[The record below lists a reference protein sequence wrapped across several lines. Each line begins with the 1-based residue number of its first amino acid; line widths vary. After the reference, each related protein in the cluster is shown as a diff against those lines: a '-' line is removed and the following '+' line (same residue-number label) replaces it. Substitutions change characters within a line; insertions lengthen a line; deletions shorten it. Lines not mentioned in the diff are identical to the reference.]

1 MVNFKDQNMAT
12 VIDKALDFIGG
23 MDTSASEPH
32 SMDESTIKG
41 MLSYL
46 KELGSPASSAEI
58 TARGNQDGWNTAFTH
73 KVVGWASKID
83 SGERVLIKNPEYFSS
98 YMREQLRELV

>member
-1 MVNFKDQNMAT
+1 MAA

-23 MDTSASEPH
+23 MDTSVAEPH

-41 MLSYL
+41 MLKYL
-46 KELGSPASSAEI
+46 KELGVSTDVSEI
-58 TARGNQDGWNTAFTH
+58 TARGNQDGWNTGFTN
-73 KVVGWASKID
+73 KIVEWSGRVD
-83 SGERVLIKNPEYFSS
+83 SGEHIVIKNPEYFSA

>member
-1 MVNFKDQNMAT
+1 MAA

-23 MDTSASEPH
+23 MDTSVAEPH

-41 MLSYL
+41 MLKYL
-46 KELGSPASSAEI
+46 KELGVSTNATDI
-58 TARGNQDGWNTAFTH
+58 TVRGNQEGWNTGFTN
-73 KVVGWASKID
+73 KIVEWADRVD
-83 SGERVLIKNPEYFSS
+83 SGDHIIIKNPEYFSS

>member
-1 MVNFKDQNMAT
+1 MAA

-41 MLSYL
+41 MLKYL
-46 KELGSPASSAEI
+46 KELGVPATPTAI
-58 TARGNQDGWNTAFTH
+58 TVRGNQEGWNTGFTH
-73 KVVGWASKID
+73 KIVEWAD
-83 SGERVLIKNPEYFSS
+83 RVDAGDHLVIKNPEYFSA

>member
-1 MVNFKDQNMAT
+1 MTT

-23 MDTSASEPH
+23 MDTSAPTPR

-41 MLSYL
+41 MLNYL
-46 KELGSPASSAEI
+46 KELGVPAN
-58 TARGNQDGWNTAFTH
+58 TADIMVRASHDGWNSGFTR
-73 KVVGWASKID
+73 KIVEWAD
-83 SGERVLIKNPEYFSS
+83 RVDAGDHLIIKNPEYFSS

>member
-1 MVNFKDQNMAT
+1 MAA

-23 MDTSASEPH
+23 MDTSAPSPR

-41 MLSYL
+41 MLNYL
-46 KELGSPASSAEI
+46 KELGVPANTTDI
-58 TARGNQDGWNTAFTH
+58 TVRGHQEGWNSGFTR
-73 KVVGWASKID
+73 KIVEWADRVD
-83 SGERVLIKNPEYFSS
+83 SGDPILIKNPEYFSS